1 MAQVY
6 HTKRRELTG
15 EELDLARKEL
25 VEGLMKIDEI
35 EAEKAEAVAEFKT
48 RMSPWKKQ
56 TTKLMRMVRTG
67 IEEGSEYC
75 RVVVDTVTQT
85 VKFIY
90 EKKIWDDETQTDRI
104 EDVLFDELTFE
115 QVGEKQLSMWQEDN
129 AQDSVLEAYERISD
143 DDHDV
148 LQMVLDASGITDE
161 DSDGSELFE
170 VFSILAN
177 PWPAKAA
184 ELWLKYVGS
193 PSTNVNIHFTSRP
206 IDQAMTAFYAGYE
219 LLKADGWKGDD
230 AVDQFAYALFPAYGE
245 AVSARFCYELAHCAS
260 KLGANAEADDETE
273 DAEPVEAEQNQH

>member
-15 EELDLARKEL
+15 EELDFARKEL

-56 TTKLMRMVRTG
+56 TTKLMRTVRTG

-90 EKKIWDDETQTDRI
+90 EKKIWDDETQTDCI
-104 EDVLFDELTFE
+104 EDILFDELTFE

-129 AQDSVLEAYERISD
+129 AKNSVFEAYERIPD
-143 DDHDV
+143 DDREALELV
-148 LQMVLDASGITDE
+148 LYKGGLV
-161 DSDGSELFE
+161 DGDGERNELFE
-170 VFSILAN
+170 VFSVLAN
-177 PWPAKAA
+177 PWPADAA
-184 ELWLKYVGS
+184 DLWLKHVGT

-206 IDQAMTAFYAGYE
+206 IDQALTAFYAGYE
-219 LLKADGWKGDD
+219 LLRDGSWNDE
-230 AVDQFAYALFPAYGE
+230 FAKALFPEYDEDVAT
-245 AVSARFCYELAHCAS
+245 SLCYHLAQCAS
-260 KLGANAEADDETE
+260 KLGDSATSEDETE